1 MALDQLWLVRAARR
15 IPSRGRALDLV
26 REAVIL
32 VCQEFDRSQAHFID
46 RYECTATRT
55 TERNGHRSRV
65 LSTNKELKHPCRVV
79 SIFPDEATVIRLGG
93 AVLFDIHDE

>member
-1 MALDQLWLVRAARR
+1 L
-15 IPSRGRALDLV
+15 I
-26 REAVIL
+26 EAKLTSLIG
-32 VCQEFDRSQAHFID
+32 AD